1 MGVMQLFRGIDKA
14 RAESVAARA
23 LAISAF
29 NYKSVAS
36 ILRNNLDRAPMAAES
51 TIVIKHQNVRGPR
64 YFN

>member
-1 MGVMQLFRGIDKA
+1 MGVMKLFGGIDKA

-29 NYKSVAS
+29 NCKSVAS
-36 ILRNNLDRAPMAAES
+36 ILRNNLDRAPLSAES
-51 TIVIKHQNVRGPR
+51 TIAIKHPNIRGPR